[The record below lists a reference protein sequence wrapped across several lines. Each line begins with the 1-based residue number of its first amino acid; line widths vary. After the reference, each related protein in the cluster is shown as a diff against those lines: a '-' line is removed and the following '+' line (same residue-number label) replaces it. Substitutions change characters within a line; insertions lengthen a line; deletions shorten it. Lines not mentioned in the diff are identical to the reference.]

1 MHVVQIFA
9 LSMQHPKPFFERTFA
24 READADDYC
33 NYWLRLGSC
42 SVRKVKQ

>member
-1 MHVVQIFA
+1 MFRVQIFA

-33 NYWLRLGSC
+33 SYWQALGSC
-42 SVRKVKQ
+42 HIRKERK

>member
-1 MHVVQIFA
+1 MFTVQILA
-9 LSMQHPKPFFERTFA
+9 LTMPPRIFFERTFA

-33 NYWLRLGSC
+33 SYWTRLGSC